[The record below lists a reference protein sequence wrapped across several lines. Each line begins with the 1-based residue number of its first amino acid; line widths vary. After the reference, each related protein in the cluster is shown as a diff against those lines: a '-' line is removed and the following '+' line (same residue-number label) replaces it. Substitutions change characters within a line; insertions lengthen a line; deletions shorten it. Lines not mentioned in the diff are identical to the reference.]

1 MKANRNFEKV
11 YELLEQFD
19 FKELSVDDRIYVL
32 SEMTENEYNNIRD
45 TLKDTE
51 TFFSNS
57 TEPNIND
64 SLLNSLMRTNHKPN
78 ILSRIL
84 NQPVKFYQLAASI
97 LLLIGLYVVTQYS
110 ESPEKNSSLPKND
123 TIYIQKTDTVS
134 SKLADT
140 VRNIKEKIIYVI
152 RERDINPQDKLLST
166 VTFEFDSGK
175 IVCPGKNDR
184 IKQQT
189 FINYISSETL
199 FKN

>member
-19 FKELSVDDRIYVL
+19 FKELLVDDRIYVL
-32 SEMTENEYNNIRD
+32 SKITEDEYNNMRD

-64 SLLNSLMRTNHKPN
+64 SLLNSMMRTNHKPN
-78 ILSRIL
+78 MLFRIL

-97 LLLIGLYVVTQYS
+97 LLLLGFYAIKQYS
-110 ESPEKNSSLPKND
+110 DLPDKNSALPKID

-140 VRNIKEKIIYVI
+140 VRNIKEKIIYI
-152 RERDINPQDKLLST
+152 TRERDINTQDKLLFT
-166 VTFEFDSGK
+166 ITFEFDSGK
-175 IVCPGKNDR
+175 IVCLGNNDR